1 MKAYE
6 LAKTQLE
13 TYPDSYLSHKWYA
26 ITAGRVV
33 DYYSINEKVKL
44 GFEFKDHLDIAI
56 GMNDSDY
63 LLFYLRGRWSFKVF
77 LFFLIM
83 INRYLIFLFDI
94 FYYFDF
100 FIDVEFELGGAIWC
114 SVDFRKNT

>member
-83 INRYLIFLFDI
+83 IFL
-94 FYYFDF
+94 
-100 FIDVEFELGGAIWC
+100 
-114 SVDFRKNT
+114 K